1 MPLLRSD
8 LQVLPSE
15 PRPAGQADT
24 QPEAF
29 PAWPAGARGALL
41 DRLGKL
47 PEQPL
52 VQRQEALTDRLA
64 RSLGAPAGGV
74 LLGPSLAALL
84 DLVALAGLEPG
95 QTVAFSEPG
104 ALLHPAVALRQR
116 ARAVRVEDAQ
126 GLEPWLAL
134 VERAC
139 PRQLWLTLPNPATGA
154 WLAPEALK
162 PLLDAAARQP
172 FPPLVVLE
180 ETELGQAPM
189 SHRLSVDAYPNLLLL
204 RNVSGAMTR
213 AGWQLGY
220 ALGAPALIS
229 RLAAAQ
235 LPGSVSAP
243 CLEALDV
250 ALDYQ
255 GAFGAQDREAAA
267 PSPHRRLLALDMD
280 GVLVDGDRGFMDA
293 VALALQEL
301 APGLDWQDAHYLAF
315 KQWPGFN
322 NDFRLCAG
330 ALALA
335 EQGGLGLLWSGLP
348 DDLEERLQALEPLC
362 AECVQRHYQAL
373 PNRDQPLVTRAEL
386 EALGWDK
393 AILTGRNP
401 GEAAMGFEVLGFE
414 LPGVT
419 DAAPHLRKP
428 SPCGLLQLADAYRA
442 QEIVFAGDT
451 RDDAQTLR
459 LAREL
464 RPDLIWRFAA
474 VGAQREFIA
483 REGDLRV
490 PSLRSLL
497 TILQGDRP

>member
-1 MPLLRSD
+1 MPGQSPD
-8 LQVLPSE
+8 QVS
-15 PRPAGQADT
+15 AASKA
-24 QPEAF
+24 EAF

-41 DRLGKL
+41 DRLARL
-47 PEQPL
+47 PEQPIA
-52 VQRQEALTDRLA
+52 QRQDALTERLA

-74 LLGPSLAALL
+74 LLGPSLGALL

-95 QTVAFSEPG
+95 QTVAFAEPG
-104 ALLHPAVALRQR
+104 ALLHPAVALRHR
-116 ARAVRVEDAQ
+116 ARVTRIDAAL

-134 VERAC
+134 VERDC
-139 PRQLWLTLPNPATGA
+139 PRQLWLTLHNPATGA
-154 WLAPEALK
+154 WFAPEALK
-162 PLLDAAARQP
+162 PLLDAAARAP
-172 FPPLVVLE
+172 LPPLVVLE
-180 ETELGQAPM
+180 ETGTSSPM

-204 RNVSGAMTR
+204 RSFSGAMTR

-220 ALGAPALIS
+220 ALGAPDLIR
-229 RLAAAQ
+229 RLAQAQ

-243 CLEALDV
+243 CLEALEV

-255 GAFGAQDREAAA
+255 GAFGAQDRETASPA
-267 PSPHRRLLALDMD
+267 PQRRLLALDMD

-293 VALALQEL
+293 VALALKEL
-301 APGLDWQDAHYLAF
+301 APDLEWQDAHYLAF

-330 ALALA
+330 ALAL
-335 EQGGLGLLWSGLP
+335 EERGGLGLLWSGLP
-348 DDLEERLQALEPLC
+348 EDLEARIQALEPTC
-362 AECVQRHYQAL
+362 AECVQRHYLTL
-373 PNRDQPLVTRAEL
+373 PNRDLPLVTRAEL
-386 EALGWDK
+386 DALAWDK

-464 RPDLIWRFAA
+464 RPDLVWRFAA

>member
-1 MPLLRSD
+1 MPHLRSD
-8 LQVLPSE
+8 LQALAA
-15 PRPAGQADT
+15 PAFDGAGARS
-24 QPEAF
+24 EAF

-41 DRLGKL
+41 DRLGRL
-47 PEQPL
+47 SEQPIA
-52 VQRQEALTDRLA
+52 QRQQALTDRLGA
-64 RSLGAPAGGV
+64 SLGAPAGGL
-74 LLGPSLAALL
+74 LLGPSVGALL

-95 QTVAFSEPG
+95 QSVAFPEPG
-104 ALLHPAVALRQR
+104 ALLHPAVALRHR
-116 ARAVRVEDAQ
+116 ARAVRIEAQ
-126 GLEPWLAL
+126 DGLEPWLAL
-134 VERAC
+134 VEQAC

-172 FPPLVVLE
+172 LPPLVVLE
-180 ETELGQAPM
+180 ETETGETTM
-189 SHRLSVDAYPNLLLL
+189 SHRLAVDAYPNLLLL
-204 RNVSGAMTR
+204 RSVSGAMTR

-255 GAFGAQDREAAA
+255 GAFGAQARESAQG
-267 PSPHRRLLALDMD
+267 PRRRLLALDMD

-293 VALALQEL
+293 VALALKEL
-301 APGLDWQDAHYLAF
+301 APGLEWLDAHYLAF

-335 EQGGLGLLWSGLP
+335 ERGGLATLWSGLP
-348 DDLEERLQALEPLC
+348 DDLEDRIQALEPVC
-362 AECVQRHYQAL
+362 SESVQRHYQAL
-373 PNRDQPLVTRAEL
+373 PNRDVPLVTRAEL
-386 EALGWDK
+386 DALAWDK

-414 LPGVT
+414 LAGVT

-464 RPDLIWRFAA
+464 RPDLVWRFAA